1 MTMTPPEE
9 KLPVSQM
16 RSRMVLLLIAAMF
29 LSSFGIA
36 AFLRFT
42 GWQPAHSKNFG
53 ELLQPPRDLSG
64 QRLLRADGR
73 PYDWNP
79 TTNTWRIVVVP
90 AADCEHACV
99 AMIDTLHRI
108 WETEGRQADRVDVL
122 WFGVVPAGAPTFRR
136 FVPMQ
141 PNAAISTAL
150 PEIATSDAIPIYLI
164 DPSGFLVMHYRAGF
178 ATADVHKDLDRLIS
192 PIK

>member
-1 MTMTPPEE
+1 MTTPAPAANTT
-9 KLPVSQM
+9 VSKT
-16 RSRMVLLLIAAMF
+16 RSRLTLLLIAVMF

-53 ELLQPPRDLSG
+53 ELLQPPRDLSA
-64 QRLLRADGR
+64 QHLLRADGR
-73 PYDWNP
+73 PYDWHPEN
-79 TTNTWRIVVVP
+79 NIWRIVVVP
-90 AADCEHACV
+90 SADCTQACF
-99 AMIDTLHRI
+99 ALIDTLHRV

-122 WFGVVPAGAPTFRR
+122 WFGKVPAGAPTFRR

-141 PNAAISTAL
+141 PNAALSATL
-150 PEIATSDAIPIYLI
+150 PEAARRDSLPVYLI
-164 DPSGFLVMHYRAGF
+164 DPSGFLVMHYRPGF
-178 ATADVHKDLDRLIS
+178 TPGELRKDLDKLIS